1 MSLVNLPTIAMILLG
16 AVAGTIIGINI
27 GYSRD
32 EKPSKLAV
40 AIGLLS
46 GIVVGSLSHCL
57 FSAIL

>member
-1 MSLVNLPTIAMILLG
+1 MNLVNLSTIAMILFG
-16 AVAGTIIGINI
+16 AVAGTVIGIIIGC
-27 GYSRD
+27 SRD

-46 GIVVGSLSHCL
+46 GIAIGSLSYYL